1 MTADDP
7 KRKTAASIAVDTERS
22 RRPPVAVAL
31 PPAEVARRR
40 RIARI
45 RARAERMARKEM
57 TR

>member
-1 MTADDP
+1 MISDDP

-31 PPAEVARRR
+31 SPAAVARRR
-40 RIARI
+40 RIAKI
-45 RARAERMARKEM
+45 RARAEARKEK